1 MRKWKIPLTNRK
13 QWYRRKEKSPGLCE
27 KSEVPG
33 FSCMKSAKK
42 EYNKNIERN
51 LNAAAEVRLM
61 NLCCGSL
68 RSEE

>member
-1 MRKWKIPLTNRK
+1 MAIRKRK
-13 QWYRRKEKSPGLCE
+13 ARGFAKKRSPGLFVYE
-27 KSEVPG
+27 IG
-33 FSCMKSAKK
+33 KK